1 MHVGVVGCGLLGLT
15 TAHYLREFGCE
26 VTVFDRTGGPAQ
38 ETSYANG
45 SMITPSLAD
54 PWNSPGVFGA
64 LLKSLGK
71 EDSAMLLRA
80 KAIPSLVGW
89 GLRFL
94 HNATEAR
101 FREGFLANA
110 RFAKYSQDVMQNLLQ
125 AKPMD
130 FEYAPDG
137 VIKVFPDAASL
148 AAARAT
154 SEWLR
159 EEAGVAFRTLDQAAL
174 LDLEPALADAIDRLH
189 GGIYFPEEEV
199 GNARLFCEAL
209 LQYCINAGV
218 TFRFNETVV
227 DMEVDAKRV
236 RALVTDR
243 ETIELDAV
251 VLAGGSFSWPL
262 AKKVGINVPVR
273 PAKGY
278 SITLPMVEL
287 DPKPRHAVVDEHLH
301 AAVVPLGGQRFRVAG
316 TAEFTGFDDTVN
328 PARIENLKVLLKMV
342 YPQVSCRDDQVEG
355 WCGFR
360 PMTPDGKP
368 IIGSTKVQRL
378 YLCTGHGPLGWT
390 LACGSGKSLAELM
403 VGKDPEYD
411 ISGFAFGR
419 Y

>member
-1 MHVGVVGCGLLGLT
+1 
-15 TAHYLREFGCE
+15 
-26 VTVFDRTGGPAQ
+26 
-38 ETSYANG
+38 
-45 SMITPSLAD
+45 
-54 PWNSPGVFGA
+54 
-64 LLKSLGK
+64 
-71 EDSAMLLRA
+71 
-80 KAIPSLVGW
+80 
-89 GLRFL
+89 
-94 HNATEAR
+94 
-101 FREGFLANA
+101 
-110 RFAKYSQDVMQNLLQ
+110 
-125 AKPMD
+125 
-130 FEYAPDG
+130 
-137 VIKVFPDAASL
+137 
-148 AAARAT
+148 
-154 SEWLR
+154 
-159 EEAGVAFRTLDQAAL
+159 
-174 LDLEPALADAIDRLH
+174 
-189 GGIYFPEEEV
+189 
-199 GNARLFCEAL
+199 
-209 LQYCINAGV
+209 
-218 TFRFNETVV
+218 
-227 DMEVDAKRV
+227 MEVDAKRV

-251 VLAGGSFSWPL
+251 VLAGGSFTWPL

-278 SITLPMVEL
+278 SITLPMGEL